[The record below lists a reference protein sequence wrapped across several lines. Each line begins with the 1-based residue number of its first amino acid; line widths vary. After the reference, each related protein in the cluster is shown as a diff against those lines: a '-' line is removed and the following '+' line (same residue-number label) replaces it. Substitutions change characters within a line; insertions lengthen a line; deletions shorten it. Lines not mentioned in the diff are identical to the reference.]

1 MFLLPIRVAA
11 GALCRRGTAAAHADA
26 VRGDRIFPAIL
37 AIDDPGVTDKLAL
50 PTLQWSPQNSDG
62 VGEVD
67 ASVSWSTI
75 FPNLAVSVGAGPTWL
90 HAPSDFCWD
99 ALDTE
104 RATVYLGK

>member
-1 MFLLPIRVAA
+1 LSPRN
-11 GALCRRGTAAAHADA
+11 AAAHADA